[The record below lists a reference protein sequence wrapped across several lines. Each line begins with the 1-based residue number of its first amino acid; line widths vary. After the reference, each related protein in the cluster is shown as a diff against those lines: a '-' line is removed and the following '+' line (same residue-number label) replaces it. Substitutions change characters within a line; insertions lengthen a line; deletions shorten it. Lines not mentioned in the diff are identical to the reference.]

1 MGKWPSINCI
11 AVVNLSLNAFAGK
24 ALTEGWNSGG
34 QSVLRFGSH
43 EASWN
48 KFRHWAALLFAIF
61 ICSAV
66 TAAELPGATDFHRD
80 IQPIL
85 ETYCYD
91 CHGDGKSKADVA
103 FDQFDSDQSLL
114 QSRGLWWKALKNVR
128 AGIMPPAKEAHPT
141 PAEQERLA
149 NWIKKDVFNIDP
161 ENPDPGRV
169 TVRRLNRAEYRNTI
183 RDLMGVD
190 YDTTSEFPPDDS
202 GNGFDNIGDVLT
214 LSPMLLEKYVNAAQ
228 AIVAQAVP
236 IVPKV
241 VVEQAIAG
249 ASFSK
254 GDATTN
260 SGNAAGPLS
269 LSYYEAA
276 AASNAFQIEHP
287 GRYQLVLNLTASER
301 YVDNQFDYNKCHV
314 LFMVDGREVFTN
326 DYNREGNKQF
336 HYEFDEQWVAGRHT
350 MSLQLQPLTPGEDQ
364 VRSLAIRLNSVTL
377 RGPFDER
384 YEIPPKNYARYFPR
398 AVPRQAAARRA
409 YAREILGKFAFKAF
423 RRPVD
428 PEMLGRLTA
437 LAEKNY
443 NQPDQTFE
451 AGVAQAMVAVLA
463 SPGFLFREE
472 GVEATP
478 KGGGNPLIDEYAL
491 ASRLSYFLWSS
502 MPDDELFQRAAA
514 GTLRQNLQPEVSR
527 MLADGRS
534 SALAQNFAG
543 QWLQTRDIATVP
555 INARAV
561 LSREDDPLPFTPAVP
576 VATNTPAPVA
586 LADAGTAATPTT
598 TPSPQAGAAT
608 GASGRAGRG
617 FRRGFGRRGP
627 RADLDDA
634 LRKDMQSE
642 VEMYFSHIVQ
652 DDRSVVEFIDSD
664 YTFLNERLAKH
675 YALTNLN
682 ITGPDMRLV
691 ILPTNCPRGGVLTMG
706 SILAVTSNPTR
717 TSPVKR
723 GLFILD
729 NILGTPSPP
738 PPPNIPPLE
747 DSESAFSNHP
757 PVLREVL
764 ELHRSQPL
772 CASCHDRLDPPG
784 LALEKF
790 NAMGMLREKERG
802 QTIEVG
808 GQLITGEKFANVQEL
823 KHILANQHRTDFY
836 RCLAEKLLTYAVGRN
851 LEDYDVESV
860 DRIVERMQKQDGHF
874 SALLMGVIES
884 APFQK
889 RRAASGVAD
898 ATPSESA
905 SHRMAVN

>member
-1 MGKWPSINCI
+1 MFRRWP
-11 AVVNLSLNAFAGK
+11 LMLFAG
-24 ALTEGWNSGG
+24 LT
-34 QSVLRFGSH
+34 
-43 EASWN
+43 
-48 KFRHWAALLFAIF
+48 
-61 ICSAV
+61 CSAA
-66 TAAELPGATDFHRD
+66 TAAELPGAADFHRD

-141 PAEQERLA
+141 LTEQERLA
-149 NWIKKDVFNIDP
+149 SWIKKDVFNIDP

-169 TVRRLNRAEYRNTI
+169 TVRRLNRVEYRNTI

-236 IVPKV
+236 TVPKV
-241 VVEQAIAG
+241 VVERAIAG
-249 ASFSK
+249 ASFHKS
-254 GDATTN
+254 DPATN
-260 SGNAAGPLS
+260 SDSASGPLS

-276 AASNAFQIEHP
+276 SASNTFQIEHP
-287 GRYQLVLNLTASER
+287 GKYQLVLNLTAAEK
-301 YVDNQFDYNKCHV
+301 YVDNQFDYNKCRLV
-314 LFMVDGREVFTN
+314 FTVDGREVFTN
-326 DYNREGNKQF
+326 DYNREGNKLF
-336 HYEFDEQWVAGRHT
+336 HYEVDEQWPSGEHT
-350 MSLQLQPLTPGEDQ
+350 MSLQIRPLTPGEDQ
-364 VRSLAIRLNSVTL
+364 VRSLAIRLNLVTL
-377 RGPFDER
+377 RGPFDEK
-384 YEIPPKNYARYFPR
+384 YEVPPKNYARYFPKP
-398 AVPRQAAARRA
+398 VPLQAAARRA
-409 YAREILGKFAFKAF
+409 YAHEILGEFAFKAF

-443 NQPDQTFE
+443 SQPDQTFE

-472 GVEATP
+472 GVEPAP

-502 MPDDELFQRAAA
+502 MPDDELFQQAAA
-514 GTLRQNLQPEVSR
+514 GTLRRNLQPEVSR
-527 MLADGRS
+527 MLADARS

-543 QWLQTRDIATVP
+543 QWLETRDIATVP
-555 INARAV
+555 IDARAV
-561 LSREDDPLPFTPAVP
+561 LSREAAPPAASAPAVSP
-576 VATNTPAPVA
+576 ATNAPTPQTSVT
-586 LADAGTAATPTT
+586 LADAGTTATPAATP
-598 TPSPQAGAAT
+598 PAQAGAV
-608 GASGRAGRG
+608 GSVPGRGGRG

-627 RADLDDA
+627 RVDLDDA

-642 VEMYFSHIVQ
+642 VEMYFSHIVH
-652 DDRSVVEFIDSD
+652 DDRNVVELVDSD

-682 ITGPDMRLV
+682 ITGADLRLV
-691 ILPTNCPRGGVLTMG
+691 TLPTNCPRGGVLTMG
-706 SILAVTSNPTR
+706 SVLAVTSNPTR

-764 ELHRSQPL
+764 ELHRSQPI

-784 LALEKF
+784 LALENF
-790 NAMGMLREKERG
+790 NAMGMWRDKERG

-808 GQLITGEKFANVQEL
+808 GQLATGEKFANVQEL

-851 LEDYDVESV
+851 LENYDVESV

-889 RRAASGVAD
+889 RRASSGLAD
-898 ATPSESA
+898 ATPSESGP
-905 SHRMAVN
+905 HHMAAN